1 MLIFIMKK
9 ILLFFTLFLVMN
21 AVIAGQKNCAIVV
34 MHGKWGGASSLG
46 FFSSRLTDWCDYKEI
61 ELPWSKNR
69 LYDKPYPDAINEIH
83 LQVNNFKVA
92 GYKRV
97 LLAGHSFGANAAL
110 AYLTIFDDV
119 DGVILLAPGHT
130 PKYMFNQKMNLSTLE
145 QAKELINNGK
155 GIEKVNFVDFNQ
167 GRSKS
172 LRASAESFYS
182 YFDPEGLGN
191 MSRSAKSIKKSV
203 PILMVVG
210 TKDPQF
216 LYAEENIYLMAP
228 QNPYSKY
235 MVVEADHGSTPSLS
249 VNQVNEWIGALLK

>member
-1 MLIFIMKK
+1 MLMFSMKK
-9 ILLFFTLFLVMN
+9 FLLFFMLSLVMN
-21 AVIAGQKNCAIVV
+21 LAIAGQKDCAIVV
-34 MHGKWGGASSLG
+34 MHGKWGNASSLG
-46 FFSSRLTDWCDYKEI
+46 FFSSRLTDLCDYKEI

-130 PKYMFNQKMNLSTLE
+130 PKYMFNQQMNLSTLE
-145 QAKELINNGK
+145 QAQDLIKSGK
-155 GIEKVNFVDFNQ
+155 GVEKVNFVDFNQ
-167 GRSKS
+167 GRSEN

-210 TKDPQF
+210 TKDPLF
-216 LYAEENIYLMAP
+216 PNAEQNIYMMAP
-228 QNPYSKY
+228 KNPYSKY
-235 MVVEADHGSTPSLS
+235 MVVEADHGSTPNLS
-249 VNQVNEWIGALLK
+249 INQVNDWIGALLR